1 MTTILYQEWLH
12 EWDFELK
19 QEKRNI
25 LLLQDNFSGHVVPDD
40 LQCIHV
46 ENFKPNLTSHIQPN
60 DQGIIHCFKAHYQ
73 AKFIE
78 CAIDHYDTGVTASVI
93 YEINQLQAMQLAD
106 EAWKEVDATTI
117 KRCWK
122 KSGILPDIAPTI
134 PRPLVS
140 ISSLLVT
147 SDLLDPVVDVETEVT
162 RALDG
167 LQRRGV
173 LQASNRMSLEDLL
186 NPVAELCMMDETV
199 DEEIYRAVKEA
210 QHSGDLMTNEE
221 VAKDGPVDAAL
232 LITKYVEDMDDPLA
246 RTLEKDLGSF
256 RHLLHTAELQSMVP
270 SCLTD
275 YFTLKPN

>member
-1 MTTILYQEWLH
+1 MTVLYQEWLH
-12 EWDFELK
+12 EWDFKLK

-25 LLLQDNFSGHVVPDD
+25 LLLQDNFSGHVMPDD

-78 CAIDHYDTGVTASVI
+78 RAIDHYDTSVTASAI
-93 YEINQLQAMQLAD
+93 YKINQLQAMQLAD
-106 EAWKEVDATTI
+106 EAWKEVDVTTI

-122 KSGILPDIAPTI
+122 KSGILPDITPTV

-140 ISSLLVT
+140 ISSLLAT

-167 LQRRGV
+167 LQQRGV
-173 LQASNRMSLEDLL
+173 LQSSNRMSLEDLL
-186 NPVAELCMMDETV
+186 NPVAESCTMDETV
-199 DEEIYRAVKEA
+199 
-210 QHSGDLMTNEE
+210 
-221 VAKDGPVDAAL
+221 
-232 LITKYVEDMDDPLA
+232 
-246 RTLEKDLGSF
+246 
-256 RHLLHTAELQSMVP
+256 
-270 SCLTD
+270 
-275 YFTLKPN
+275 